1 MRGSAKSVPLFA
13 RVLLIR
19 SLRDHLPHNKGK
31 AFGERIKRLPLEGK
45 LFPKGTD
52 EVAYSLILRQGNALK
67 S

>member
-13 RVLLIR
+13 RVHLIHRKR
-19 SLRDHLPHNKGK
+19 SPFPSEGK

-52 EVAYSLILRQGNALK
+52 EVAYSLILRQGNVLK
-67 S
+67 